1 MTPMS
6 KYFLRL
12 PRYQRVKAF
21 LLEKIRTGSLLPGR
35 KIPSE
40 LELAQEFGVS
50 RMTINKAVHELVEN
64 GVLLRFAGDGTYV
77 AESKVE
83 APLFHVQYDIARNI
97 AARGHVYSGDIL
109 KLETVS
115 ADQKVAAALGL
126 EPGQPVYYNLL
137 LHHEDG
143 LPVELEE
150 RYVNPEW
157 APEFI
162 QQDFTRISP
171 AVYIID
177 TCPVT
182 SLEHSVQAVLP
193 HDTECK
199 HLAIPDDEPCLL
211 ILRKAWSHRSLITF
225 ARLLH
230 PGSRFSLS
238 SQTPVLV

>member
-1 MTPMS
+1 MT

-12 PRYQRVKAF
+12 PRYLRVKTF
-21 LLEKIRTGSLLPGR
+21 LLEKIRSGNLMPGR

-77 AESKVE
+77 AENKVE
-83 APLFHVQYDIARNI
+83 VPLFDSQYDIARDI
-97 AARGHVYSGDIL
+97 AARGHVYNGNIL
-109 KLETVS
+109 KLETVP
-115 ADQKVAAALGL
+115 ADQDVAAALGI
-126 EPGQPVYYNLL
+126 EPGCPVYYNLL
-137 LHHEDG
+137 LHCEDG

-162 QQDFTRISP
+162 EQDFTCISP
-171 AVYIID
+171 AVYITD

-193 HDTECK
+193 HRAECD
-199 HLAIPDDEPCLL
+199 HLDISADEPCLL

-230 PGSRFSLS
+230 PGSRFMLS
-238 SQTPVLV
+238 SQTPLMA